1 MSIAKTGTPFL
12 LLYVTKKGFNAFPEM
27 TQRMILVASEREEDG
42 QMRTEPVESYSKVLS
57 LANATYVVQHMHHH
71 LH

>member
-1 MSIAKTGTPFL
+1 
-12 LLYVTKKGFNAFPEM
+12 M

-42 QMRTEPVESYSKVLS
+42 QMRTEPVVSYSEVLS
-57 LANATYVVQHMHHH
+57 LLANAAYVAQHMHHH